1 MAEAGCFYSRT
12 LRPHLTGLGGCLTT
26 RPSGRGAQGRGL
38 SDGSKVTNNMIGD
51 FNIPLTG
58 QDMLFQLSQ
67 CVPVQIGRR
76 FLSKALLL
84 LDRYAEADVDV
95 WTDSNNAYLRPR

>member
-1 MAEAGCFYSRT
+1 MFE
-12 LRPHLTGLGGCLTT
+12 
-26 RPSGRGAQGRGL
+26 
-38 SDGSKVTNNMIGD
+38 GSKGTNNMIGD

-58 QDMLFQLSQ
+58 QEMLFQLSQ
-67 CVPVQIGRR
+67 GVPVQIGRR

-95 WTDSNNAYLRPR
+95 RTDSKNAYLRPSKCELNAAGKAYVANTKPAAAGEG